1 MVFIVFQK
9 NSMSIKNE
17 IKQDWQKLKLNDLG
31 TVDRGRSRHRPRNDP
46 SLYGGKYPFI
56 QTGDVKS
63 ANFYITNY
71 SQTYNEKGLAQSKL
85 WEPNTLCITIAANIS
100 ESAIL
105 KIPACFPDSIVGFYS
120 YKDKSDVRFV
130 KYLLD
135 VLKKEFQQISHG
147 AAQDNLS
154 LEKILSINFNVPQYP
169 EQKKIAEVLSVYD
182 DLIEINQK
190 KIELL
195 EEMVQSIYKEWFI
208 KPAENGIPDG
218 WRVEKV
224 ENLLKRISPG
234 KKYEN
239 KTASASGSIPILD
252 QGKTGIIGFH
262 DEVPGIIASEEHPI
276 IVFAN
281 HTCYQNLVMFSFSTI
296 QNVLPFYPG
305 DDIHRNIYWL
315 HYATKDLVSF
325 NDYKGHW
332 PEFISK
338 KIQVPPVDLCD
349 EFGEMIKSMLVE
361 KFKLQKQNQNLK
373 KTRDLLIPQLIGGK
387 ISLK

>member
-1 MVFIVFQK
+1 
-9 NSMSIKNE
+9 MSTDDITK
-17 IKQDWQKLKLNDLG
+17 DGWQTLKLNDLG
-31 TVDRGRSRHRPRNDP
+31 SIDRGRSRHRPRNDP
-46 SLYGGKYPFI
+46 SLYGGEYPFI

-71 SQTYNEKGLAQSKL
+71 SQTYNEKGLAQSRL
-85 WEPNTLCITIAANIS
+85 WEPNTLCITVAANIS

-105 KIPACFPDSIVGFYS
+105 KIPACFPDSVVGFNS

-135 VLKKEFQQISHG
+135 VLKKDFQQISHG

-154 LEKILSINFNVPQYP
+154 LEKILSINFNVPFFP
-169 EQKKIAEVLSVYD
+169 EQKKIADVLSAYD
-182 DLIEINQK
+182 ELIEINER
-190 KIELL
+190 KIKVL
-195 EEMVQSIYKEWFI
+195 EEIVQSIYKEWFI
-208 KPAENGIPDG
+208 NPVKNGVSDG
-218 WRVEKV
+218 WKIEKV
-224 ENLLKRISPG
+224 ENLIKRISSG

-239 KTASASGSIPILD
+239 KTAYSVGDVPILD

-262 DEVPGIIASEEHPI
+262 NEEPGVIASEKEPI

-296 QNVLPFYPG
+296 QNVLPFYPS
-305 DDIHRNIYWL
+305 DENYRNIYWL

-332 PEFISK
+332 PEFVAK
-338 KIQVPPVDLCD
+338 KIYLPPVNLCD
-349 EFGEMIKSMLVE
+349 KFGETVESILVE
-361 KFKLQKQNQNLK
+361 KFKIEKQNNSLK
-373 KTRDLLIPQLIGGK
+373 KTRDLLIPKLVGGK
-387 ISLK
+387 IKL